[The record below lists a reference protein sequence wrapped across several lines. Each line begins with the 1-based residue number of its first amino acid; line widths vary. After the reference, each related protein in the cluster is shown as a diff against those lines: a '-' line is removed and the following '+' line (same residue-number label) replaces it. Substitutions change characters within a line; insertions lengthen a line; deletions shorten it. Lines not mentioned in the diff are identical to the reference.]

1 MHHQLM
7 KMLNTM
13 TTAILT
19 TNAGVL
25 FALLFVLV
33 GLACCISA
41 ARFVEW
47 RRKRQDDSSETGS

>member
-1 MHHQLM
+1 M
-7 KMLNTM
+7 KMLSTM
-13 TTAILT
+13 TTEILT

-25 FALLFVLV
+25 FALLFVLI

-47 RRKRQDDSSETGS
+47 RRKRQANSSETGS